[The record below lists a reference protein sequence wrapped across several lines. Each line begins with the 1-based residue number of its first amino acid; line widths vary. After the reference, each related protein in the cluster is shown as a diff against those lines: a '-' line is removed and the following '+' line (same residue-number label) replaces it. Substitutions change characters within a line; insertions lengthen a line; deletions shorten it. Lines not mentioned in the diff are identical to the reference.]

1 MNNFNHLLRSKQAAA
16 WLGISLSTFYK
27 YVKQGLIPPATYRR
41 GKSVA
46 WDSNVLHITPPQVD
60 INKTIKNKLNKDVI

>member
-27 YVKQGLIPPATYRR
+27 YVKQGLIPPRYVSTRKIS
-41 GKSVA
+41 G
-46 WDSNVLHITPPQVD
+46 LG
-60 INKTIKNKLNKDVI
+60 